1 MSKDINLSDASM
13 AAMNAIDKISDKRF
27 QELQYVQQCF
37 AWTCYYFQSDVL
49 DKPTTNLSKL
59 GADPRNI
66 YVTDKSD
73 MSFLKFAGQYVTA
86 LQFVYF
92 GLNGNPE
99 NMDID
104 TACKTYVQTCDLS
117 TAKLKQDE
125 ERTASILAG
134 IKFLNKWNMFK
145 QMLKEVYNI
154 DYSTLE
160 KTNSLYNQLIA
171 KKLQLLES
179 FFKVSA
185 ESIKSQN
192 LYIIC
197 YASSYAST
205 VLKDEYTKTK
215 EEYLKMLN
223 ELYDIVKQSQQLTVC
238 WNNASIQDVSAKNE
252 GIACVDLKQIVNC
265 GNDVVADE
273 IVKDTSNGALDVAK
287 LKQRVDELAGL
298 VDTEAIN
305 KKIDEKLAEEM
316 KKIKTSTGVIVCLI
330 ILFIICLAALLLGCW
345 NTKQLNDK
353 LKFRNQGGYKIIDD
367 YLLNDF
373 N

>member
-1 MSKDINLSDASM
+1 MSNDINLSDASM

-66 YVTDKSD
+66 YATDKSD
-73 MSFLKFAGQYVTA
+73 MSFLKFAGQYDTV

-160 KTNSLYNQLIA
+160 KTNSLYN
-171 KKLQLLES
+171 
-179 FFKVSA
+179 
-185 ESIKSQN
+185 
-192 LYIIC
+192 
-197 YASSYAST
+197 T
-205 VLKDEYTKTK
+205 
-215 EEYLKMLN
+215 
-223 ELYDIVKQSQQLTVC
+223 
-238 WNNASIQDVSAKNE
+238 
-252 GIACVDLKQIVNC
+252 
-265 GNDVVADE
+265 
-273 IVKDTSNGALDVAK
+273 
-287 LKQRVDELAGL
+287 
-298 VDTEAIN
+298 
-305 KKIDEKLAEEM
+305 
-316 KKIKTSTGVIVCLI
+316 
-330 ILFIICLAALLLGCW
+330 
-345 NTKQLNDK
+345 
-353 LKFRNQGGYKIIDD
+353 
-367 YLLNDF
+367 
-373 N
+373 